1 MKKRKYL
8 QMGLAV
14 ALGQLVGAS
23 GSVQAFYAGETVG
36 DNVTIDTNVNVT
48 TGGVVGHAFGI
59 YTNTNNPSVTTTAG
73 NYLKNH
79 NSW

>member
-1 MKKRKYL
+1 MILGGTQVKKRKYL

-36 DNVTIDTNVNVT
+36 DNVTIEQIINRICFSLILLDLRITRN
-48 TGGVVGHAFGI
+48 G
-59 YTNTNNPSVTTTAG
+59 
-73 NYLKNH
+73 KR
-79 NSW
+79 